1 VQDGLEEMRTR
12 WVTVA
17 GSFCLLF
24 ASISAGQELP
34 AADDTARLRELLK
47 IQQQQLDEQRRA
59 LEELKARLMERGNC
73 DSVAVIDPN
82 RALGETT
89 IQLASVQAPPP
100 SASTASAD
108 PAQPAEAGQQPQNPT
123 QEIAREQPEGPALEI
138 GPARLRVGGYLGL
151 TGIYRSTNSGGGI
164 GTSFASIPYEDQ
176 VQGNVSEA
184 RLSAQSSRISLR
196 VDADFPEPGPRFR
209 RLSGYFEM
217 DFGGTTPGTV
227 AVSSTSVGF
236 RLRQA
241 FAEVRYGETF
251 LLAAGQAFSLMTP
264 AKDQISIWP
273 SDVEMSQS
281 VDTNYLAGMIW
292 DRAPQLR
299 VTWRPSTRF
308 NWAVSAE
315 NPEQQLGK
323 GLVTLPTCCSSDLDA
338 QYNTGSDELKV
349 PNLMPDIATRVA
361 FNPVK
366 PFHVDV
372 GGVIRVF
379 RHTLQPYDDDFKE
392 VGGGVGINVRF
403 NATSGTKFLLQS
415 AFGSGLGR
423 YIGGLVPDVAFR
435 SDGSISAIGT
445 TSWVGGVE
453 QKFSDR
459 LSMGGYYSG
468 VNAEDKFFVDTD
480 GSYIGFGYP
489 GSSNSNNR
497 KVQEVTG
504 TAAYQI
510 VKSHDRGSAQLNL
523 QASWLTREPW
533 SIQQGLRSADAF
545 MFFVQVRYNLP

>member
-1 VQDGLEEMRTR
+1 MRTR

-24 ASISAGQELP
+24 ASISAGQEVP

-59 LEELKARLMERGNC
+59 LQELKTRLMERGNC
-73 DSVAVIDPN
+73 DSVAVIYPE
-82 RALGETT
+82 RALAETT

-164 GTSFASIPYEDQ
+164 GTSFASIPYEDK

-196 VDADFPEPGPRFR
+196 VDADFPEQRPRFR

-217 DFGGTTPGTV
+217 DFGGTTPGSV

-241 FAEVRYGETF
+241 FAEVQYGETF

-315 NPEQQLGK
+315 NPEQQLGR
-323 GLVTLPTCCSSDLDA
+323 GLVTLPRCCSSDLDA
-338 QYNTGSDELKV
+338 QYNTGSDELNI
-349 PNLMPDIATRVA
+349 PNLMPDIATRFA

-403 NATSGTKFLLQS
+403 NATSGTKFLLQT
-415 AFGSGLGR
+415 AFGSGLGL
-423 YIGGLVPDVAFR
+423 YVGGLVPDVAFR
-435 SDGSISAIGT
+435 SDGSISPIGT

-468 VNAEDKFFVDTD
+468 VNAEDNFFVDTD

-510 VKSHDRGSAQLNL
+510 VKSQDRGSAQLNL

-533 SIQQGLRSADAF
+533 SIQQGLSSADAF